1 MSRSIGIK
9 VSWKAAAL
17 QNFAKFK
24 GKYIGKFSIFRKVE
38 VLLQSATFLKDN
50 SVIGEGERA
59 GRSYC
64 EFCEVSR
71 KTAASEGNRP
81 SWWECIKLNKWF
93 LRMKIYFVEYEFRK
107 FYIVNEILRIYL
119 NCIKN
124 MSVVVFVSNIVFLQN
139 LFCYG
144 VSLQ

>member
-1 MSRSIGIK
+1 M
-9 VSWKAAAL
+9 
-17 QNFAKFK
+17 
-24 GKYIGKFSIFRKVE
+24 E
-38 VLLQSATFLKDN
+38 
-50 SVIGEGERA
+50 
-59 GRSYC
+59 
-64 EFCEVSR
+64 
-71 KTAASEGNRP
+71 
-81 SWWECIKLNKWF
+81 
-93 LRMKIYFVEYEFRK
+93 IYFVEYEFRK